1 MGPGRWTVRPLPSP
15 TLSLM
20 PLLCAP
26 PVQGRAGYVGSRRTQ
41 PWPPPR
47 QGPGAQAALQL

>member
-1 MGPGRWTVRPLPSP
+1 MGPGQWTVRPLPSP